1 MNTKDLFTSNYSSY
15 FNLEQNRKG
24 LFSSNNEINK
34 PNNIFSNIN
43 NNINDAT
50 KLFSNI
56 NLNSNNNQED
66 EEHCCVVIKD
76 ELSLINE
83 ENESVSGT
91 ESALKSRK
99 NSQLN
104 LNILKDNLNI
114 NEEKKK
120 DEFLKPLD
128 VIINN
133 KNEHHNNTNTIVNHH
148 QNNSNNISNNN
159 YQLDFED
166 EVNKQYGLFPI
177 V

>member
-1 MNTKDLFTSNYSSY
+1 MNINDLFTSKHSSY

-24 LFSSNNEINK
+24 LFSSNNETNK
-34 PNNIFSNIN
+34 PNDIFSNIN

-50 KLFSNI
+50 SLFSNI
-56 NLNSNNNQED
+56 NLNSNINQDD
-66 EEHCCVVIKD
+66 EEHCCEVIND
-76 ELSLINE
+76 ELSQIKE

-91 ESALKSRK
+91 ESAFKSRK

-128 VIINN
+128 VNINN
-133 KNEHHNNTNTIVNHH
+133 KNEQHNNTNTIVNHH
-148 QNNSNNISNNN
+148 QNNTNIISNKDN
-159 YQLDFED
+159 QLDFED